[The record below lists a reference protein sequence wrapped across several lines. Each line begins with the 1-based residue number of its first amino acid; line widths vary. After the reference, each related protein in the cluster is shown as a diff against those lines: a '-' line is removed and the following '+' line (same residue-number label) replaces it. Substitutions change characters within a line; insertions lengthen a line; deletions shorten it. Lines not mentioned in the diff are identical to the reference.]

1 MGRVLIR
8 QKRTTSI
15 AALLLMGWNGP
26 WDHRK
31 VIGSLRTE
39 LGTECLLNANPV
51 MCGRNSESTTHLEA
65 AIQDPFACGGG
76 DQ

>member
-1 MGRVLIR
+1 MGGVLIR
-8 QKRTTSI
+8 QNRTTSI
-15 AALLLMGWNGP
+15 AALLLMGWNGR
-26 WDHRK
+26 WDHQK
-31 VIGSLRTE
+31 VIGSLSE

-65 AIQDPFACGGG
+65 AIQDPFACGDDG